1 VPPGDADEPAP
12 DRPVAVCTLADRALA
27 AAMSQA
33 PGVGLAGP
41 LLTANLGITQIV
53 RAVLDRPQIG
63 VLLVCGAD
71 SPVFRAG
78 ASLIALHENGVS
90 EPDRRIIGAP
100 GYAPVLPT
108 ITQQEVAAFRRQV
121 EVVDRRGERDLGR
134 LRALA
139 RRAALA
145 QLAAGRPRADPPDPP
160 DRPAPASQNGSPP
173 PSTPDWRSEFIALR
187 PGGRRE
193 PVASAGEGFFV
204 IRLDR
209 PGHEIVLEHY
219 WPDFRPGHQMR
230 GVRAESMLL
239 GLVNAGLAGC
249 LSHVGYLGMELAKA
263 ETALR
268 LGLDYE
274 QDRPVRAPGLA
285 GPAGPARE
293 AAS

>member
-1 VPPGDADEPAP
+1 MPPGD
-12 DRPVAVCTLADRALA
+12 PVAVCTLADRALA
-27 AAMSQA
+27 AAMSHA
-33 PGVGLAGP
+33 PGVDLAGP
-41 LLTANLGITQIV
+41 LITANLGITQIV

-108 ITQQEVAAFRRQV
+108 ISQSEVEAFRRQV
-121 EVVDRRGERDLGR
+121 EVVDLRGECDVAR
-134 LRALA
+134 LRERSAALA
-139 RRAALA
+139 RRAGLA
-145 QLAAGRPRADPPDPP
+145 RPAAGR
-160 DRPAPASQNGSPP
+160 NGSGSGSGSGSGQPG
-173 PSTPDWRSEFIALR
+173 WAGEFVALR

-193 PVASAGEGFFV
+193 LVASAGEGFFV

-209 PGHEIVLEHY
+209 SRHEIVLEHY

-239 GLVNAGLAGC
+239 GLVSAGLAGC

-274 QDRPVRAPGLA
+274 QDRPVRAIRAAGL
-285 GPAGPARE
+285 ARE
-293 AAS
+293 AS

>member
-1 VPPGDADEPAP
+1 MPPGD
-12 DRPVAVCTLADRALA
+12 PVAVCTLADRALA

-41 LLTANLGITQIV
+41 LITANLGITQIV

-108 ITQQEVAAFRRQV
+108 VSQSEVEAFRRQV
-121 EVVDRRGERDLGR
+121 EVVDLRGERDLAR
-134 LRALA
+134 LRERSAALA
-139 RRAALA
+139 RRAA
-145 QLAAGRPRADPPDPP
+145 GRSSGPGPAPGPGSGRADW
-160 DRPAPASQNGSPP
+160 AG
-173 PSTPDWRSEFIALR
+173 EFIALR

-209 PGHEIVLEHY
+209 AGHEIVLEHY

-239 GLVNAGLAGC
+239 GLVSAGLAGC
-249 LSHVGYLGMELAKA
+249 LSHSGYLGMELAKA
-263 ETALR
+263 EIALR

-274 QDRPVRAPGLA
+274 QDRPVRAAGL
-285 GPAGPARE
+285 ARE
-293 AAS
+293 AQ